1 MLIKM
6 KGMRDNMQDY
16 TCAIPELLFKKYK
29 VKQIRWEMYDKKN
42 IYSNVA
48 NVTFYLEESS
58 SSDQSYI
65 EISNVLESYKGKLK
79 WVLKKSI
86 GSRYNYSIIPE
97 IIYKV
102 DKDNFDKLNK
112 KFVRAKDL
120 LDEKTY
126 RKICDLAIQD
136 IPHLYEYLLMQL

>member
-1 MLIKM
+1 MFSEM
-6 KGMRDNMQDY
+6 KGMRVNMLDY
-16 TCAIPELLFKKYK
+16 TCAIPELLFKKYN

-58 SSDQSYI
+58 SSDESYI

-86 GSRYNYSIIPE
+86 GSRYNYSIKPE

-102 DKDNFDKLNK
+102 EKDKFDEINK

-126 RKICDLAIQD
+126 KKICDVAIQD
-136 IPHLYEYLLMQL
+136 IPDLYKYMLMHL

>member
-1 MLIKM
+1 MFGKM
-6 KGMRDNMQDY
+6 KGRRVNMLDY

-29 VKQIRWEMYDKKN
+29 IKQIRWEMYDKKN
-42 IYSNVA
+42 IYRSVA

-58 SSDQSYI
+58 SNNESYV

-86 GSRYNYSIIPE
+86 GSRYNYSIKPE
-97 IIYKV
+97 IIYKIE
-102 DKDNFDKLNK
+102 KDNFDELNN
-112 KFVRAKDL
+112 KFVSVKDL
-120 LDEKTY
+120 LDERTY

-136 IPHLYEYLLMQL
+136 IPDLYDYMLMQL

>member
-1 MLIKM
+1 ML
-6 KGMRDNMQDY
+6 DY

-65 EISNVLESYKGKLK
+65 EISNVLSLIKE
-79 WVLKKSI
+79 
-86 GSRYNYSIIPE
+86 N
-97 IIYKV
+97 
-102 DKDNFDKLNK
+102 
-112 KFVRAKDL
+112 
-120 LDEKTY
+120 
-126 RKICDLAIQD
+126 
-136 IPHLYEYLLMQL
+136 